1 MALNLKVGTKP
12 TTGVDYQQ
20 HLQTHP
26 IVGAVATSKSTKGEK
41 IAESLEGTETI
52 HPGVFSNGMS
62 ITVEG
67 GRVLNLGNYET
78 ARIGVHITVPC
89 DKASLEEAYTYATNW
104 VSEKIEEAVKLAK
117 E

>member
-1 MALNLKVGTKP
+1 MALNLKTGTTPK
-12 TTGVDYQQ
+12 TGVDYQQ

-26 IVGAVATSKSTKGEK
+26 IVGSVATSKSVSGEK
-41 IAESLEGTETI
+41 IAESLESTETI

-78 ARIGVHITVPC
+78 ARVGVTLTVPC
-89 DKASLEEAYTYATNW
+89 DKASLEEAYAYATNW
-104 VSEKIEEAVKLAK
+104 VSDKIEEAIKLAK